1 MLSLVEAPTR
11 AVCPDPPTTHRQDR
25 KSLKLRQQPETP
37 RIDRAG
43 FPFRGGNFP
52 DLIPRSLSIAV
63 SIALRHTRVMLVTD
77 RSRAVH
83 AGRED
88 RQEQVGPDVEAR
100 RYIFDRRDAWFQAKI
115 AALET

>member
-1 MLSLVEAPTR
+1 MHRCLERRRRFAFARRNLAFSSPLSLVEAPTR

-25 KSLKLRQQPETP
+25 KSLKLGQQPETP

-63 SIALRHTRVMLVTD
+63 SIALRYACHRSLTD
-77 RSRAVH
+77 SSR
-83 AGRED
+83 
-88 RQEQVGPDVEAR
+88 
-100 RYIFDRRDAWFQAKI
+100 
-115 AALET
+115 